1 MFIIIIILIM
11 KHSQLLITESLVSG
25 GSPPPNPNPFSM
37 AKPFSHFRKIYR
49 VSCRDERN
57 KTFHTALLLE
67 EF

>member
-25 GSPPPNPNPFSM
+25 GSPNPFSM

-57 KTFHTALLLE
+57 KTFHTGLLLE